1 MGYEPNVEPS
11 GTSSTPTIVS
21 PSDISSR
28 FETGSF

>member
-21 PSDISSR
+21 PPDIRSR
-28 FETGSF
+28 FGMGNF